1 MDLRTQTLFMGAST
15 AGAPEEYWIN
25 VISGTIHFGSGI
37 AVDSQKNVY
46 TTFDSYGGAIPLLKF
61 DKTGSL
67 LFSKTIQTP
76 YSSSVYNKGIA
87 VGVDSSDN
95 VYLHGIAQTTSSISS
110 RRLLVAKFDSTGQN
124 TWMRTYTYY
133 SYLVGGG
140 SSVNSSGDVFI
151 AHSIQNS
158 TADYAMT
165 LKYDS
170 SGNLQISNRFNSANS
185 SGEFLFVEHSVE
197 DSSGNI
203 YTVAQYKQST
213 HYQPN
218 GLLIKY
224 DSSGNFVW
232 YKTFGTTPFYDT
244 RFRAV
249 AVDSTGNIY
258 CCGSLDNKGLV
269 VKYNS
274 SGTVVWAKVHS
285 LAQVYYGITVDSS
298 NDIYVGGHNNLTG
311 YDGYVT
317 KLNSSGLIQW
327 SNKISN
333 TRLFIYDLV
342 CNNSAIYA
350 ASYGYNGSSTQY
362 NNFTFKLPKDGSLT
376 GTYGNFTY
384 SSVTHTVT
392 TPSDTS
398 PTMTRY
404 TFSNQGTSSTP
415 TSGYN
420 INNMSNTNSSTTT
433 L

>member
-1 MDLRTQTLFMGAST
+1 MDLRTQTLFMGASA
-15 AGAPEEYWIN
+15 AGEPDEYWIN
-25 VISGTIHFGSGI
+25 VISGTIHNGNGI

-46 TTFDSYGGAIPLLKF
+46 TTFNSYGGAIPLLKF

-67 LFSKTIQTP
+67 LFSKYINTP
-76 YSSSVYNKGIA
+76 YNSGTWNRGID

-95 VYLHGIAQTTSSISS
+95 VYVHGVAQTTNSSGS
-110 RRLLVAKFDSTGQN
+110 RVLTVSKFDGTGQN
-124 TWMRTYTYY
+124 TWVRNYNYF
-133 SYLVGGG
+133 SYLLDGG
-140 SSVNSSGDVFI
+140 SFVNSSGDVFI
-151 AHSIQNS
+151 AHAAKNNTI
-158 TADYAMT
+158 DYAMT

-170 SGNLQISNRFNSANS
+170 SGNIQIRNRFNSTNA
-185 SGEFLFVEHSVE
+185 SGEFLFIESSVE

-203 YTVAQYKQST
+203 YTTGTYKRGSS
-213 HYQPN
+213 YQPS

-232 YKTFGTTPFYDT
+232 YKRYATFYDT
-244 RFRAV
+244 RFRGL

-258 CCGSLDNKGLV
+258 CCGQTNNNGLV

-274 SGTVVWAKVHS
+274 SGTVVWAKQHS
-285 LAQVYYGITVDSS
+285 LAQVYFGIAVDSS
-298 NDIYVGGHNNLTG
+298 NDIYVGGYNLQTG

-317 KLNSSGLIQW
+317 KLNSSGSIQW

-333 TRLFIYDLV
+333 SRVIIKGLV
-342 CNNSAIYA
+342 CDNSAIYA
-350 ASYGYNGSSTQY
+350 ASYGYNGTSTQY
-362 NNFTFKLPKDGSLT
+362 NSFTFKLPKDGSLT

-392 TPSDTS
+392 TPFHSY
-398 PTMTRY
+398 PTMTYY
-404 TFSNQGTSSTP
+404 TFSNVGSSSTP

-420 INNMSNTNSSTTT
+420 INNMSNANSSTTT